1 MGWNFAPPYPGIIAI
16 DFGILILWM
25 TSYFM
30 PSNRGQKKA
39 MLDRGLADV
48 FKFDET
54 DLQFNRQGVLSP
66 AQLQKYENMNKSCL
80 QVSVVITLIFIALT
94 IALGLLL
101 NGEDRLGAMI
111 TLGVFSILS
120 GLGTWFAWSTRNDT
134 YVMHQIEGEAQ
145 LRTDSTENGRRY
157 VVSISG
163 YEFGVDPAQY
173 EIVQDGVNYRI
184 YYAVPEGQ
192 TKSLK
197 TASKQIQS
205 IERLA

>member
-1 MGWNFAPPYPGIIAI
+1 MS
-16 DFGILILWM
+16 D
-25 TSYFM
+25 S
-30 PSNRGQKKA
+30 
-39 MLDRGLADV
+39 GLADV
-48 FKFDET
+48 FHFDET

-66 AQLQKYENMNKSCL
+66 AQLQKYENMNKSCV
-80 QVSVVITLIFIALT
+80 QVSVVITLVFIALT

-101 NGEDRLGAMI
+101 KGGDRLGAII

-120 GLGTWFAWSTRNDT
+120 GLGTWFAWATRNDS
-134 YVMHQIEGEAQ
+134 YVLQQIEGEAR

-173 EIVQDGVNYRI
+173 EIVQDGASYRI
-184 YYAVPEGQ
+184 HYAVPEGQ

-205 IERLA
+205 IERLS

>member
-1 MGWNFAPPYPGIIAI
+1 MGWNLAPTHARIIAI
-16 DFGILILWM
+16 AFRILILWM
-25 TSYFM
+25 AFHFM
-30 PSNRGQKKA
+30 SSNRGQKT

-48 FKFDET
+48 FHFDET
-54 DLQFNRQGVLSP
+54 DLQYNKQGVLSP
-66 AQLQKYENMNKSCL
+66 TQLQKYENMNKSCL
-80 QVSVVITLIFIALT
+80 QVSVVITLVFIALT
-94 IALGLLL
+94 IGVAVLFREDALPGL
-101 NGEDRLGAMI
+101 I

-120 GLGTWFAWSTRNDT
+120 GLGTWFAWATRDDH
-134 YVMHQIEGEAQ
+134 YVLQQIEGEAR

-163 YEFGVDPAQY
+163 YEFGVDPVQY
-173 EIVQDGVNYRI
+173 EMVQDGVSYRI

-205 IERLA
+205 LERLN